1 MSDAVIDTD
10 VVSLLFKR
18 DTRAEAYKQHL
29 VGRKLVVSFMTVAE
43 LEAWALIRNWGEPRR
58 SRMRE
63 HLRNF
68 VTYPFELPLCRKWAE
83 VTAAARANGRQIGCA
98 DAWIAATAV
107 LHDIPL
113 ITHNRNDFNG
123 VPGLTVIS
131 EAP

>member
-18 DTRAEAYKQHL
+18 DTRAEAYKRHL
-29 VGRKLVVSFMTVAE
+29 VGRTLVVSFMTVAE

-58 SRMRE
+58 ARMRE

-68 VTYPFELPLCRKWAE
+68 VTYPFELPLCGKWAE
-83 VTAAARANGRQIGCA
+83 VTTAARANGRQIGCA
-98 DAWIAATAV
+98 DAWIAATAM

-113 ITHNRNDFNG
+113 ITHNRSDFNG